1 MVIFAECH
9 PNAVPQRIRPDIRS
23 TDDDYSGQGGGQL
36 TGGMMNNHMMD
47 RAVLVTGGS
56 SGLGAAV
63 VDAVGKAGGRPYV
76 LDRRAPTAVVP
87 WLECD
92 LADTRAAERATR
104 ELAEQ
109 AGGLDGVVTA
119 AGIDVPGRL
128 TNVPAETWER
138 IVTVDLFATAAVV
151 RAALPYLERTHGT
164 VVTVAST
171 LGVKA
176 VSDATA
182 YCAAKFGV
190 VGFTRALAAELAGTV
205 DVTLLIPGGMRTG
218 FFDERD
224 ERYRPGADAVLND
237 PAHVADAIL
246 FALAQPPGCT
256 VRELVVCAERESS
269 YP

>member
-1 MVIFAECH
+1 M
-9 PNAVPQRIRPDIRS
+9 
-23 TDDDYSGQGGGQL
+23 G
-36 TGGMMNNHMMD
+36 TGPT
-47 RAVLVTGGS
+47 VLVTGGS

-63 VDAVGKAGGRPYV
+63 VTAVARAGGRPLV
-76 LDRRAPTAVVP
+76 LDRNAPADGVP
-87 WLECD
+87 WIECD
-92 LADTRAAERATR
+92 LADTRAAEAATR
-104 ELAEQ
+104 RLAERS
-109 AGGLDGVVTA
+109 GGLDAVVTA

-128 TNVPAETWER
+128 ADVPGETWDR
-138 IVTVDLFATAAVV
+138 IIAVDLLATAAVI
-151 RAALPYLERTHGT
+151 RAALPWLEESRGN

-190 VGFTRALAAELAGTV
+190 VGFTRALAAELAGAV
-205 DVTLLIPGGMRTG
+205 GVTLLVPGGMRTA

-224 ERYRPGADAVLND
+224 AQYRPGPDANLND
-237 PAHVADAIL
+237 PADTAAAVM
-246 FALAQPPGCT
+246 FALSQPPGSA

>member
-1 MVIFAECH
+1 MSRDL
-9 PNAVPQRIRPDIRS
+9 N
-23 TDDDYSGQGGGQL
+23 G
-36 TGGMMNNHMMD
+36 

-63 VDAVGKAGGRPYV
+63 VTAVAKAGGRPYV
-76 LDRRAPTAVVP
+76 LDRQAPADGVP
-87 WLECD
+87 WVECD
-92 LADTRAAERATR
+92 LADTRAAEAATR
-104 ELAEQ
+104 QLAEQ

-119 AGIDVPGRL
+119 AGMDVPGRL
-128 TNVPAETWER
+128 ADIDGATWDR
-138 IVTVDLFATAAVV
+138 IVTINLLGTAAVV
-151 RAALPYLERTHGT
+151 RAAVPHLERSHGT

-205 DVTLLIPGGMRTG
+205 GVTLLIPGGMRTA
-218 FFDERD
+218 FFDDRD
-224 ERYRPGADAVLND
+224 DRYKPGPDAILND
-237 PAHVADAIL
+237 PADTAEAVL
-246 FALAQPPGCT
+246 FALSQPPGCA
-256 VRELVVCAERESS
+256 VRELVVCAEQESS